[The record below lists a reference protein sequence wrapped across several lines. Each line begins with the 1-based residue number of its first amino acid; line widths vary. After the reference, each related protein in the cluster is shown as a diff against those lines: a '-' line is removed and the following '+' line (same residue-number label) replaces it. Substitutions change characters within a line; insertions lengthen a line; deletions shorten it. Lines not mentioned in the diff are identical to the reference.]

1 MPSVRVKKG
10 YLSIHDS
17 QQATRPRSQSL
28 ISLVRPQT
36 SQPSDDDSPTSLRRS
51 RTRGSDGPTVN
62 HSEERPAPRR
72 SRASSRVS
80 DHILSTTRRSPQ
92 LPPARPSLA
101 PGPPRL
107 SDIEESSRPHS
118 FRRRHQETYS
128 VEGQQTELRV
138 PLDNE
143 RDRASSSISI
153 ALEQL
158 DHDREHDD
166 SLEEHHS
173 DDIVEHLDVIDPQ
186 ISTVSTLTN
195 AANAIVV
202 PPLSFY
208 SRKPVVVLP
217 QKRKKKKRKQ
227 GDPEK
232 GVDQEEEL
240 EYEDALDQH
249 VEDVLTKRDQFR
261 RVMQGVWSFVK
272 TPLGIVTAIYG
283 FLVVFW
289 GTGIVFFLAK
299 FINLHNDITQGFW
312 VELCQQVETGLFT
325 ATSIGFIP
333 FRIMDTYR
341 ICKIW
346 HYKRKIARLRK
357 KAGLPE
363 LYDPDDLPDP
373 VYDPNYIHVLSEE
386 EQIDLHYQQHKFMES
401 QTWYRPHGTQT
412 HRAFPIDLALWICV
426 CNDLNSFFQCLLSG
440 TMWGMDRF
448 ERPAWTTGTTL
459 PAAFVAGIVAGV
471 LIYWGG
477 RKTRRTKEVEERL
490 RMALQMEH
498 EHAREAG
505 APGGTPQQ
513 PSPDLPSVTVETVDD
528 AADEGKDQDARPAAT
543 ALSPSVDS
551 STTETAVGHPPA
563 ANEKEGKATA
573 TAVTAAEPDSAALRS
588 KETGAEQRDAADAAA
603 QEGVVERDAEVEAE
617 GKAGA
622 GTKTGSQAG
631 RRPPAERRPSDRS
644 LRFADEMIVPL
655 QSTSRRCP
663 TDGRLMRRDLEDD
676 DGLVLLHLLF
686 VVGPLHC

>member
-1 MPSVRVKKG
+1 MPSVRVKKSKG
-10 YLSIHDS
+10 YLSIDDAP
-17 QQATRPRSQSL
+17 QGRPRSQSL
-28 ISLVRPQT
+28 VSLF
-36 SQPSDDDSPTSLRRS
+36 
-51 RTRGSDGPTVN
+51 
-62 HSEERPAPRR
+62 RPAPPQVDQGTELQRTCTRASDGAIIAGGRPPVRR
-72 SRASSRVS
+72 ARASSRVS
-80 DHILSTTRRSPQ
+80 DHILSTSRQSPQ
-92 LPPARPSLA
+92 LPPARSPQIPPQRPPQTPL
-101 PGPPRL
+101 PGPSQL
-107 SDIEESSRPHS
+107 SDIQESQPHS
-118 FRRRHQETYS
+118 FSRRRADSYTI
-128 VEGQQTELRV
+128 EGEQASLRV
-138 PLDNE
+138 PIEGD
-143 RDRASSSISI
+143 RRRASSSRLSL

-158 DHDREHDD
+158 DHDQERHD
-166 SLEEHHS
+166 SLEEHHP

-217 QKRKKKKRKQ
+217 RLRKKKRRKQ
-227 GDPEK
+227 HDPEK
-232 GVDQEEEL
+232 GTDQDQESEGES

-312 VELCQQVETGLFT
+312 VELCQQVETGKMHCLRPRIHSWHGVDADACAGLFT

-346 HYKRKIARLRK
+346 HYKRKIGRLRR

-373 VYDPNYIHVLSEE
+373 VYDPNYIHVLTEE
-386 EQIDLHYQQHKFMES
+386 EQIDLHYQQHKFMQS
-401 QTWYRPHGTQT
+401 QTWYRPHGTPT

-440 TMWGMDRF
+440 TMWGLDRF
-448 ERPAWTTGTTL
+448 ARPAWTTGTTL

-477 RKTRRTKEVEERL
+477 RKTRRTKEVTERL
-490 RMALQMEH
+490 RIALQMER
-498 EHAREAG
+498 EHQNGHADTASTASASSARQEGSPMLPKINVQSADDSPQLTADDKDAG
-505 APGGTPQQ
+505 EGGDERGVHPAVAA
-513 PSPDLPSVTVETVDD
+513 PSPST
-528 AADEGKDQDARPAAT
+528 
-543 ALSPSVDS
+543 DS
-551 STTETAVGHPPA
+551 ATTETATEHG
-563 ANEKEGKATA
+563 
-573 TAVTAAEPDSAALRS
+573 
-588 KETGAEQRDAADAAA
+588 
-603 QEGVVERDAEVEAE
+603 
-617 GKAGA
+617 AGA
-622 GTKTGSQAG
+622 GIEKDEVPVDSLETVGKTQPHTGGGIEQQKAAHEDAEGEVGLQPSI
-631 RRPPAERRPSDRS
+631 RPANERRASGRS
-644 LRFADEMIVPL
+644 LRFADEMVVPPAEDL
-655 QSTSRRCP
+655 SPSSR
-663 TDGRLMRRDLEDD
+663 
-676 DGLVLLHLLF
+676 
-686 VVGPLHC
+686 

>member
-10 YLSIHDS
+10 YLSIDDA
-17 QQATRPRSQSL
+17 QNNGRPRSQSL
-28 ISLVRPQT
+28 VSLFRTNQ
-36 SQPSDDDSPTSLRRS
+36 SQEEPDINLRRTRS
-51 RTRGSDGPTVN
+51 RLSDGAIDDAVLR
-62 HSEERPAPRR
+62 RPLGRPR
-72 SRASSRVS
+72 SSSRVS
-80 DHILSTTRRSPQ
+80 DHILSSARQSPQ
-92 LPPARPSLA
+92 LPPARPA
-101 PGPPRL
+101 IAAVGPSRL
-107 SDIEESSRPHS
+107 SDIQENSRPHS
-118 FRRRHQETYS
+118 FSRRRADSYT
-128 VEGQQTELRV
+128 VEGQQAELRV
-138 PLDNE
+138 PIE
-143 RDRASSSISI
+143 EGHARSSSSISV

-158 DHDREHDD
+158 DHDQEHED
-166 SLEEHHS
+166 SLEEHHP

-217 QKRKKKKRKQ
+217 RLHRKKRKQ
-227 GDPEK
+227 HDPEK
-232 GVDQEEEL
+232 GVAREEER

-249 VEDVLTKRDQFR
+249 VEDVLTKRDKFR

-299 FINLHNDITQGFW
+299 FIDLHNDYTQGFW

-346 HYKRKIARLRK
+346 HYKRKITKLRA

-373 VYDPNYIHVLSEE
+373 VYDPNYIHVLSEH
-386 EQIDLHYQQHKFMES
+386 EQIDLHYQQHKFMAS

-440 TMWGMDRF
+440 TMWGLDRF
-448 ERPAWTTGTTL
+448 QRPAWTTGTTL

-498 EHAREAG
+498 EHNGQGEAADSASRSHLPAINITSDEDEPEK
-505 APGGTPQQ
+505 APNSPADGTQ
-513 PSPDLPSVTVETVDD
+513 PSPSLPTMPLSTSARSSSDTATVPGTY
-528 AADEGKDQDARPAAT
+528 EGDGQ
-543 ALSPSVDS
+543 
-551 STTETAVGHPPA
+551 
-563 ANEKEGKATA
+563 EKEGQERQQHVAQPDKAPTTA
-573 TAVTAAEPDSAALRS
+573 NAAGIEPG
-588 KETGAEQRDAADAAA
+588 KEQPAAA
-603 QEGVVERDAEVEAE
+603 NAAVQEGVVARDAE
-617 GKAGA
+617 AGLYPP
-622 GTKTGSQAG
+622 
-631 RRPPAERRPSDRS
+631 RRPPTERRPSGRS
-644 LRFADEMIVPL
+644 LRFADEMVVP
-655 QSTSRRCP
+655 P
-663 TDGRLMRRDLEDD
+663 ANRLSSQ
-676 DGLVLLHLLF
+676 
-686 VVGPLHC
+686 